1 MSHDIRTPINGIM
14 GMLNIGDHF
23 PEDME
28 KQAECRE
35 KIRGAS
41 SFLFELVNDVLD
53 MSKMESGKIELE
65 EVPFDLLDLLDEV
78 VSMIEVQAMGHGLD
92 FIYERHEEIHRQ
104 VIGSPVHLRQILMNI
119 AGNAV
124 KYNRENGSIRL
135 AYQETAFDGA
145 NATFEFVCADTGKGM
160 SKEFQEHMFEPFSQE
175 ENGART
181 TFGGSGL
188 GLSIVQKLVEKM
200 NGQISVVSEEG
211 KGSTF
216 TITLTL
222 RVDPL
227 TESDSREPELKT
239 QRKSIKGIRILLAE
253 DNALNMEIAEFIL
266 ESEGA
271 VITKAWNGQEAVDIF
286 QNSDEG
292 TFDIILMDVMMPVM
306 DGLSATRTIRE
317 MDRKDAREIPII
329 AMTVGDYYN
338 FRRLFYTGYLTGE
351 TIRIIFITVL
361 HNTVT
366 EEQMTKPVEGVSE
379 KILACA
385 REEFLEKGYSD
396 ASLRTIAAKADV
408 TTGSIYSRFGGKE
421 GLFSAIVQPAA
432 DEFTDIFLRTQ
443 EEFHAVD
450 EEKQA
455 GLMDAYVTSGM
466 EKMLDC
472 MYDHFEEFQ
481 LLLDASYGTKFQ
493 NFVEHLVE
501 IETEYTYK
509 FMQVIQFQNEG
520 AKEIPEEFIHIMT
533 TALFESAFEVVR
545 HKMPREKA
553 EDYVKMLE
561 KYHYGGWNAIMNFDE
576 NR

>member
-1 MSHDIRTPINGIM
+1 
-14 GMLNIGDHF
+14 
-23 PEDME
+23 
-28 KQAECRE
+28 
-35 KIRGAS
+35 
-41 SFLFELVNDVLD
+41 
-53 MSKMESGKIELE
+53 
-65 EVPFDLLDLLDEV
+65 
-78 VSMIEVQAMGHGLD
+78 
-92 FIYERHEEIHRQ
+92 
-104 VIGSPVHLRQILMNI
+104 
-119 AGNAV
+119 
-124 KYNRENGSIRL
+124 
-135 AYQETAFDGA
+135 
-145 NATFEFVCADTGKGM
+145 
-160 SKEFQEHMFEPFSQE
+160 
-175 ENGART
+175 
-181 TFGGSGL
+181 
-188 GLSIVQKLVEKM
+188 
-200 NGQISVVSEEG
+200 
-211 KGSTF
+211 
-216 TITLTL
+216 
-222 RVDPL
+222 
-227 TESDSREPELKT
+227 
-239 QRKSIKGIRILLAE
+239 
-253 DNALNMEIAEFIL
+253 
-266 ESEGA
+266 
-271 VITKAWNGQEAVDIF
+271 
-286 QNSDEG
+286 
-292 TFDIILMDVMMPVM
+292 
-306 DGLSATRTIRE
+306 
-317 MDRKDAREIPII
+317 
-329 AMTVGDYYN
+329 MTVGDYYN

-493 NFVEHLVE
+493 NFCRASRRDRDGIYLQIHAGDPVPERRC
-501 IETEYTYK
+501 
-509 FMQVIQFQNEG
+509 EG
-520 AKEIPEEFIHIMT
+520 DSGGIHSHHDDRS
-533 TALFESAFEVVR
+533 FESAFEVVR